1 MRRCRAREE
10 TLLKNK
16 SDRSIDARVMRARVE
31 RTPLLRNYFF
41 FVCFVLRCESFFP
54 EKKNFGAFFLTKTR
68 RKKSGSFSPITPI
81 FFPKKHTRITQTH
94 RQQRITKSTMPY
106 ASESFLRTA
115 AREGKKMWPFL
126 AGFAFVGTAVTYSTL
141 TITSEDKK
149 ASKFLNPGGH

>member
-1 MRRCRAREE
+1 MFA
-10 TLLKNK
+10 
-16 SDRSIDARVMRARVE
+16 
-31 RTPLLRNYFF
+31 
-41 FVCFVLRCESFFP
+41 SFFP
-54 EKKNFGAFFLTKTR
+54 EKNLELFAAKHEEKRAALSLR
-68 RKKSGSFSPITPI
+68 SPP
-81 FFPKKHTRITQTH
+81 FFPQEAHSYHTNTQT
-94 RQQRITKSTMPY
+94 TNNKSTMPY

>member
-1 MRRCRAREE
+1 
-10 TLLKNK
+10 
-16 SDRSIDARVMRARVE
+16 MRARVE

-81 FFPKKHTRITQTH
+81 FSPRRSTHLYHTINTQT
-94 RQQRITKSTMPY
+94 TTNNKSTMPY

>member
-1 MRRCRAREE
+1 VFCV
-10 TLLKNK
+10 
-16 SDRSIDARVMRARVE
+16 VMR
-31 RTPLLRNYFF
+31 
-41 FVCFVLRCESFFP
+41 CEF
-54 EKKNFGAFFLTKTR
+54 
-68 RKKSGSFSPITPI
+68 
-81 FFPKKHTRITQTH
+81 FFPKKNLELFDSLTPAAKHEVSLRSPPFVTCFFPQEEAHKVSHNKHTDTTNN
-94 RQQRITKSTMPY
+94 KSTMPY

>member
-1 MRRCRAREE
+1 MGASSGDVQKERAR
-10 TLLKNK
+10 L
-16 SDRSIDARVMRARVE
+16 IDFARVMMMMMCARV
-31 RTPLLRNYFF
+31 TTFSSVFDSKNQ
-41 FVCFVLRCESFFP
+41 
-54 EKKNFGAFFLTKTR
+54 KNFDPKM
-68 RKKSGSFSPITPI
+68 RKKSCSFLSPITCI
-81 FFPKKHTRITQTH
+81 FPKSTLIISHTNTQTN
-94 RQQRITKSTMPY
+94 IMPY